1 MTGYV
6 TPQKCKKIHPVYD
19 VAREQKMRI
28 SISIWRPHP
37 VCPTLHDGLDAADIL
52 VAIPVMVLF
61 Y

>member
-28 SISIWRPHP
+28 SISHP